1 MSERGGAVNIV
12 PPLQQMAEGA
22 KGDEQQQKAAQ
33 RWGLPE
39 ISNDDRHT
47 RKAR

>member
-33 RWGLPE
+33 WWGLPE
-39 ISNDDRHT
+39 IQNFDEHAC
-47 RKAR
+47 KAR

>member
-22 KGDEQQQKAAQ
+22 KGDEQQQKEAQ
-33 RWGLPE
+33 RWSLPE
-39 ISNDDRHT
+39 IQNFDERT
-47 RKAR
+47 CKAR

>member
-22 KGDEQQQKAAQ
+22 KEGEGTNMLH
-33 RWGLPE
+33 R
-39 ISNDDRHT
+39 
-47 RKAR
+47 